1 MSRVRPSLQ
10 DVCEQYTSGED
21 RNTLENI
28 VRAFRRLQ
36 QLDPSNEDS
45 FFTIAGYHGE
55 PWIKENPYPDGSTY
69 DDWQRGYCQ
78 HQTVLFPTW
87 HQAYL
92 LRLEDAMR
100 RAVPDAPSLALP
112 FLDESRPFE
121 QNTPLPWILTTP
133 TFDLDGDNT
142 NPLYSYKFQKGV
154 ADNHGKPSDAQRYS
168 KSTGSQTARYPLAGV
183 TSLDGKDP
191 ASVARIL
198 NGNIAAW
205 LSGKIQIDGKASP
218 TSIPDTV
225 SIVSR
230 YKASLDAPNYTLFS
244 NKASRGEWLHN
255 TKGSLESKFHTSL
268 EDPHNAVHLAIGG
281 FYQDGEENAKPV
293 KDVHGDMG
301 ENETANFD
309 PIFFLHH
316 AFIDYVFWTWQVKHR
331 LTKPGNLSVEPNI
344 TAATLS
350 AGSPVLPP
358 GSKLEMS
365 SPLAPFLKSGCI
377 SDPVFHTSDDITDIN
392 QLGYMYGEGSL
403 DLLTSGP
410 VLGDP
415 ELPLVAVARVSGI
428 STTFHEGSFVI
439 RTSAKLAD
447 GREIEIDR
455 DAILSRWAL
464 ANCKNCQKNK
474 LETYTYIPL
483 GADLMRA
490 IGAENKEDI
499 HSKLTVSVQTRG
511 QNAPVKDSF
520 SALQPLIEIF

>member
-1 MSRVRPSLQ
+1 ML
-10 DVCEQYTSGED
+10 
-21 RNTLENI
+21 
-28 VRAFRRLQ
+28 
-36 QLDPSNEDS
+36 
-45 FFTIAGYHGE
+45 
-55 PWIKENPYPDGSTY
+55 
-69 DDWQRGYCQ
+69 
-78 HQTVLFPTW
+78 
-87 HQAYL
+87 
-92 LRLEDAMR
+92 
-100 RAVPDAPSLALP
+100 
-112 FLDESRPFE
+112 
-121 QNTPLPWILTTP
+121 ILT
-133 TFDLDGDNT
+133 
-142 NPLYSYKFQKGV
+142 FQKGV
-154 ADNHGKPSDAQRYS
+154 ADNHGKPSDAQCYS

-183 TSLDGKDP
+183 TSLDEKDP
-191 ASVARIL
+191 ASDARIL
-198 NGNIAAW
+198 NGDIAAW

-225 SIVSR
+225 SI
-230 YKASLDAPNYTLFS
+230 
-244 NKASRGEWLHN
+244 ASRGEWLHD
-255 TKGSLESKFHTSL
+255 TKGSLKSKFHTSL
-268 EDPHNAVHLAIGG
+268 EDPHKAVHLAIGG
-281 FYQDGEENAKPV
+281 FYQDGEENAKTIE
-293 KDVHGDMG
+293 DAHGDMG

-331 LTKPGNLSVEPNI
+331 LTKPGNLSVESNI

-377 SDPVFHTSDDITDIN
+377 SDPAFYTSDDITDIN

-455 DAILSRWAL
+455 DAILSRWFSQIAR
-464 ANCKNCQKNK
+464 N
-474 LETYTYIPL
+474 
-483 GADLMRA
+483 
-490 IGAENKEDI
+490 
-499 HSKLTVSVQTRG
+499 TRG

>member
-1 MSRVRPSLQ
+1 MSRVHPSLQ

-55 PWIKENPYPDGSTY
+55 PWIKENPYPGGSTY

-87 HQAYL
+87 HRAYL

-112 FLDESRPFE
+112 FLDECRPFD
-121 QNTPLPWILTTP
+121 QNNPLPWILATP

-154 ADNHGKPSDAQRYS
+154 ADTHGKPSDAQH
-168 KSTGSQTARYPLAGV
+168 
-183 TSLDGKDP
+183 P

-268 EDPHNAVHLAIGG
+268 EDPHNAVNLAIKG

-293 KDVHGDMG
+293 EDVHGDMG
-301 ENETANFD
+301 ENETASFD
-309 PIFFLHH
+309 TIFFLNH

-331 LTKPGNLSVEPNI
+331 LTKPSSLLVEPDI
-344 TAATLS
+344 TAGTLS

-377 SDPVFHTSDDITDIN
+377 SDPVFYTLDDITDIN
-392 QLGYMYGEGSL
+392 QLGYIYGEGSL

-410 VLGDP
+410 VLGDS

-428 STTFHEGSFVI
+428 STTDHEGSFVV

-447 GREIEIDR
+447 GSEIEIDR
-455 DAILSRWAL
+455 DAILSRWVL

-474 LETYTYIPL
+474 LETYTYIPF

-490 IGAENKEDI
+490 TRAETKEDI
-499 HSKLTVSVQTRG
+499 HSELTISVQTRG

-520 SALQPLIEIF
+520 SALQPLIEMF

>member
-28 VRAFRRLQ
+28 VRAFL
-36 QLDPSNEDS
+36 
-45 FFTIAGYHGE
+45 
-55 PWIKENPYPDGSTY
+55 
-69 DDWQRGYCQ
+69 
-78 HQTVLFPTW
+78 LFPTG
-87 HQAYL
+87 HRAYL
-92 LRLEDAMR
+92 LQHEDAMR

-112 FLDESRPFE
+112 FLDECWPFD
-121 QNTPLPWILTTP
+121 QNTPLLWILTTP

-142 NPLYSYKFQKGV
+142 NPLYSYKFQKG
-154 ADNHGKPSDAQRYS
+154 
-168 KSTGSQTARYPLAGV
+168 TARYPLAGV
-183 TSLDGKDP
+183 TGLDEIDP
-191 ASVARIL
+191 ASDARIL

-218 TSIPDTV
+218 TSIPDT
-225 SIVSR
+225 
-230 YKASLDAPNYTLFS
+230 
-244 NKASRGEWLHN
+244 ASRGEWLHDM
-255 TKGSLESKFHTSL
+255 KGSLKSKFHTSL

-281 FYQDGEENAKPV
+281 FYQDGEENAKTV
-293 KDVHGDMG
+293 EDAHGDMG

-377 SDPVFHTSDDITDIN
+377 NDPVFYTSDDITDIN

-455 DAILSRWAL
+455 DAILSRWTL

-474 LETYTYIPL
+474 LETYTYIPF

-520 SALQPLIEIF
+520 SALQPLIKIF

>member
-28 VRAFRRLQ
+28 VRAFL
-36 QLDPSNEDS
+36 
-45 FFTIAGYHGE
+45 
-55 PWIKENPYPDGSTY
+55 
-69 DDWQRGYCQ
+69 
-78 HQTVLFPTW
+78 LFPTW
-87 HQAYL
+87 HRAYL
-92 LRLEDAMR
+92 LPLEDAMR

-112 FLDESRPFE
+112 FLDECRPFD
-121 QNTPLPWILTTP
+121 QNNPLPWILATP

-168 KSTGSQTARYPLAGV
+168 KSTGSQTAH
-183 TSLDGKDP
+183 P

-293 KDVHGDMG
+293 EDVHGDMG
-301 ENETANFD
+301 ENETASFD
-309 PIFFLHH
+309 PIFFLDH

-331 LTKPGNLSVEPNI
+331 LTKPGSLLVKPDI
-344 TAATLS
+344 TAGTLS

-377 SDPVFHTSDDITDIN
+377 SDPVFYTLDDITDIN

-410 VLGDP
+410 VLGDS

-428 STTFHEGSFVI
+428 STTDHEGSFVV

-447 GREIEIDR
+447 GSEIEIDR
-455 DAILSRWAL
+455 DAILSRWVL
-464 ANCKNCQKNK
+464 ANCKNCEKNK
-474 LETYTYIPL
+474 LETYTYIPF

-490 IGAENKEDI
+490 IRAETKEDI

-511 QNAPVKDSF
+511 QNAPVKDSY
-520 SALQPLIEIF
+520 SALQPLIEMF

>member
-1 MSRVRPSLQ
+1 
-10 DVCEQYTSGED
+10 
-21 RNTLENI
+21 
-28 VRAFRRLQ
+28 
-36 QLDPSNEDS
+36 
-45 FFTIAGYHGE
+45 
-55 PWIKENPYPDGSTY
+55 
-69 DDWQRGYCQ
+69 
-78 HQTVLFPTW
+78 
-87 HQAYL
+87 
-92 LRLEDAMR
+92 MR

-112 FLDESRPFE
+112 FLDECRPFD
-121 QNTPLPWILTTP
+121 QNTPLPWISTTP

-205 LSGKIQIDGKASP
+205 LSGKIQIDGKASL

-230 YKASLDAPNYTLFS
+230 YKASLGAPNYTLFS

-293 KDVHGDMG
+293 EDFHGDMG
-301 ENETANFD
+301 ENETASFD

-331 LTKPGNLSVEPNI
+331 LTKPGSLLVKPNI
-344 TAATLS
+344 TAGTLS
-350 AGSPVLPP
+350 AGSP
-358 GSKLEMS
+358 
-365 SPLAPFLKSGCI
+365 SGCI
-377 SDPVFHTSDDITDIN
+377 SDPVFYTSDDITDIN

-415 ELPLVAVARVSGI
+415 ELPLVAVARVGGI
-428 STTFHEGSFVI
+428 STMFHEGSFVI

-447 GREIEIDR
+447 GREIEIDS
-455 DAILSRWAL
+455 DAILSRWVL
-464 ANCKNCQKNK
+464 ANCNNCQKNK
-474 LETYTYIPL
+474 LETYTYIPF

-490 IGAENKEDI
+490 IGAETKEDI
-499 HSKLTVSVQTRG
+499 HSKLTVFIQTRG